1 MTKGST
7 SRRVHFDLDNVIGS
21 PFLLTTISIAAIGW
35 VVAFVSSIAANIKDS
50 NFSHFAWWALMY
62 QLCVDIGVVTA
73 VLFNASHSYQIAMCA
88 FLASALSFTTSTAN
102 ALIYSSSGAQEGAAA
117 GHIFL
122 SIVNIIWILYFG
134 STKDAKPHAWV
145 DSYSLRKGPE
155 VPGGPRP
162 MSNANAIYP
171 SGRYGTPYPK
181 SVIDSSVPQSALAN
195 ELLSPTSPMTQLGR
209 TSPAFTGT
217 ELALGKRE
225 TGTIITTGDEMSSEM
240 DFGYRAKALYSY
252 DANPEDPNEISFSKG
267 EVLEVAGE
275 SRATLDRR
283 DESDVRQIFQANGSK
298 PKTVVAR
305 WALRLQI
312 T

>member
-1 MTKGST
+1 MSQQFWPNSRHGSPYQPASPIGFRADSPAMVKGHP
-7 SRRVHFDLDNVIGS
+7 SRRVRCDFDNVIGS
-21 PFLLTTISIAAIGW
+21 PFLLTTISVAVIGW
-35 VVAFVSSIAANIKDS
+35 AIAFFSSIAANIKDS
-50 NFSHFAWWALMY
+50 NFSHFAWWAVMY
-62 QLCVDIGVVTA
+62 QLCVILGVVTA
-73 VLFNASHSYQIAMCA
+73 VLFNAAESYQMALCA

-134 STKDAKPHAWV
+134 TTSDARPHAWV
-145 DSYSLRKGPE
+145 DSYSLKKGPE

-181 SVIDSSVPQSALAN
+181 SVIDGNITLPAEAN
-195 ELLSPTSPMTQLGR
+195 GLLSPTSPMTQL
-209 TSPAFTGT
+209 SPSIPGNTGT
-217 ELALGKRE
+217 DLATSQRNRE
-225 TGTIITTGDEMSSEM
+225 NLSPTIGEMPADM

-275 SRATLDRR
+275 S
-283 DESDVRQIFQANGSK
+283 
-298 PKTVVAR
+298 VV
-305 WALRLQI
+305 L
-312 T
+312 